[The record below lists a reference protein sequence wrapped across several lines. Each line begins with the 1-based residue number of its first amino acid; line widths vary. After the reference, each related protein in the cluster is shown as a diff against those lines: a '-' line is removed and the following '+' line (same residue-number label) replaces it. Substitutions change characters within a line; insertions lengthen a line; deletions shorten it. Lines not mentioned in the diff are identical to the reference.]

1 MARLPRFDS
10 VPTKSVRKS
19 FRQANSGVWHS
30 CGIVGAFCH
39 DSSRLKFRRC
49 NVGTPGRGGRVAE
62 GGGLL
67 NRYRALK
74 PYRGLESPP
83 LRPRYGILI
92 ATPARETAT
101 SAHASAASAMPR
113 IPGRARLGVAA
124 ATPSTASPATAV

>member
-10 VPTKSVRKS
+10 ISTKSVRKS

-30 CGIVGAFCH
+30 YGIVGAFCH

-74 PYRGLESPP
+74 PYRGFESP
-83 LRPRYGILI
+83 LL
-92 ATPARETAT
+92 
-101 SAHASAASAMPR
+101 
-113 IPGRARLGVAA
+113 RARFARMLNVECSMFNDHW
-124 ATPSTASPATAV
+124 TLII